1 MIELPSTLVQ
11 SENITCSYSKKN
23 GKIEIPTIQFKGS
36 INAPKISL
44 ADFAG
49 FVPKLSGIKQR
60 MMLAADFYGTGSSLN
75 GDLHLLVDGGIKNY
89 PADAAW
95 YANVNQFSANHA
107 AIASFVSTATGK
119 EVPAILTRTGDVS
132 MTGFVGGGSNKLAA
146 NVRVSTSLGS
156 IRLAATGRVY
166 NFDYNGYKYH
176 DINIDASYRHKVV
189 DGKID
194 IDDPNAQISASGLLN
209 IAGKTPLLKAN
220 VAVGRFAPNA
230 LHLTPKWQSTAFAAN
245 IVCDIKG
252 SNVNDAK

>member
-1 MIELPSTLVQ
+1 
-11 SENITCSYSKKN
+11 
-23 GKIEIPTIQFKGS
+23 
-36 INAPKISL
+36 
-44 ADFAG
+44 
-49 FVPKLSGIKQR
+49 
-60 MMLAADFYGTGSSLN
+60 MLAADFYGTGSSLNVTRLELGTDN

-132 MTGFVGGGSNKLAA
+132 MTGYVGGGSNKLAA

-156 IRLAATGRVY
+156 IRLAVDKRKNNIIGHVETVDFNVGKLADDNKLGHLSANLNLHGQSEDNMAATGCVY

-189 DGKID
+189 DGK
-194 IDDPNAQISASGLLN
+194 
-209 IAGKTPLLKAN
+209 
-220 VAVGRFAPNA
+220 
-230 LHLTPKWQSTAFAAN
+230 
-245 IVCDIKG
+245 
-252 SNVNDAK
+252 